1 MSFDALVLDLATR
14 ARAASL
20 KLAAASSEEKNRA
33 LHTLADLLVAEAPT
47 LLEANA
53 RDVAAAS
60 ANGLSAPMVDR
71 LRLDPKRLAAL
82 AASVREVAALP
93 DPVGEIV
100 DHSVRPNGLDLSRV
114 RVPLGVIAIIY
125 ESRPNVTIDCA
136 VLCLK
141 AGNASLL
148 RGGSESFHSN
158 TALAALVSR
167 ALASSGLPADAV
179 ILIPTTDRAALP
191 ALLKLDHLIQC
202 VIPRGGE
209 KLIRFVVE
217 NSRIPVIKHY
227 KGVCSLYLHPDADTA
242 MAASLAVNSKCSR
255 PSACNALE
263 NLLVH
268 QSRLADLWPAV
279 ARELLARGVQLRCDS
294 ASLAA
299 AETAGL
305 IEQFPGKLIPANEN
319 DWGEE
324 YLDLILAVKTVTDL
338 DGAISFINT
347 HGSAHSD
354 SIVTKDK
361 TAAERFLREV
371 DSAAVYWNASTRF
384 TDGGEFGLGAEIGIS
399 TDRLHARG
407 PMGLRELCTIKWV
420 ARGTGQVR

>member
-1 MSFDALVLDLATR
+1 MSFDALVLELATR

-20 KLAAASSEEKNRA
+20 KLAACPTEQKNRA
-33 LHTLADLLVAEAPT
+33 LLALADLLTAEAPAI
-47 LLEANA
+47 LAANT
-53 RDVAAAS
+53 RDTAAAS

-71 LRLDPKRLAAL
+71 LRLDEKRLAGI

-100 DHSVRPNGLDLSRV
+100 DHTVRPNGLNLSRV

-141 AGNASLL
+141 AGNASIL

-158 TALAALVSR
+158 TILAALVSR
-167 ALASSGLPADAV
+167 ALASAGLPADAV
-179 ILIPTTDRAALP
+179 QLVPTTDRAALP

-209 KLIRFVVE
+209 KLIRMVVE

-227 KGVCSLYLHPDADTA
+227 KGVCSLYLHPDADPV
-242 MAASLAVNSKCSR
+242 MASRLAVNGKCQR

-268 QSRLADLWPAV
+268 QDLLATLWPAL
-279 ARELLARGVQLRCDS
+279 AADLLAQGVELRCDP
-294 ASLAA
+294 AALAT
-299 AETAGL
+299 AEKAGL
-305 IEQFPGKLIPANEN
+305 AQKFPGKLIPANDL
-319 DWGEE
+319 DWEEE
-324 YLDLILAVKTVTDL
+324 YLDLRLAVKTVSSL
-338 DGAISFINT
+338 DDAIAFINT

-354 SIVTKDK
+354 AIVTPDQP
-361 TAAERFLREV
+361 TAERFLREV

>member
-1 MSFDALVLDLATR
+1 M
-14 ARAASL
+14 
-20 KLAAASSEEKNRA
+20 
-33 LHTLADLLVAEAPT
+33 
-47 LLEANA
+47 
-53 RDVAAAS
+53 
-60 ANGLSAPMVDR
+60 G
-71 LRLDPKRLAAL
+71 
-82 AASVREVAALP
+82 
-93 DPVGEIV
+93 
-100 DHSVRPNGLDLSRV
+100 
-114 RVPLGVIAIIY
+114 Y
-125 ESRPNVTIDCA
+125 
-136 VLCLK
+136 
-141 AGNASLL
+141 
-148 RGGSESFHSN
+148 SN
-158 TALAALVSR
+158 TTLAALVSR
-167 ALASSGLPADAV
+167 ALASAGLPADAV
-179 ILIPTTDRAALP
+179 LLVPTTDRAALP

-227 KGVCSLYLHPDADTA
+227 KGVCSLYLHEDAETA
-242 MAASLAVNSKCSR
+242 MSASLAANSKCSR

-279 ARELLARGVQLRCDS
+279 ARDLLARGVQLRCDP

-299 AETAGL
+299 ATQAGL
-305 IEQFPGKLIPANEN
+305 AEAFPGKLIPANDL
-319 DWGEE
+319 DWEEE
-324 YLDLILAVKTVTDL
+324 YLDLILAVKTVFDL
-338 DGAISFINT
+338 DDAVAFINT

-354 SIVTKDK
+354 AIVTKDQP
-361 TAAERFLREV
+361 TAERFLREV